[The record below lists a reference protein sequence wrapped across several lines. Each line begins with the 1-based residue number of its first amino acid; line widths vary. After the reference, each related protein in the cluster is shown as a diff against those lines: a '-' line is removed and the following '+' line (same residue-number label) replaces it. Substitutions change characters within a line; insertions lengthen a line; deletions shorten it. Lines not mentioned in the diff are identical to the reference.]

1 MEIEHAHVE
10 AAASGAEVGIKV
22 RERVREGRPGLQGNP
37 LATLGFHADDP
48 TGCPLDPCARTCQ
61 ASPDRTRARTNPL
74 ASGQ

>member
-10 AAASGAEVGIKV
+10 AAASGAEAGIQSAGAST
-22 RERVREGRPGLQGNP
+22 RRRPSLQGNP

-48 TGCPLDPCARTCQ
+48 TGCPLNPCARTCQ
-61 ASPDRTRARTNPL
+61 ARADRTRARTNPL